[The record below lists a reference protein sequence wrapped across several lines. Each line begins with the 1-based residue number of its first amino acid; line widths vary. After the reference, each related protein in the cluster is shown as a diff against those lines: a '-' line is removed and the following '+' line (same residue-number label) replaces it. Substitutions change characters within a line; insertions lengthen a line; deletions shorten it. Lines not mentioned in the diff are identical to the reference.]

1 MPGNNVGN
9 TTCLSG
15 SGVSEEHLQP
25 LFQLL
30 PAELSVKERWRA
42 EQFIRENET
51 LFSKS
56 EFDIGR
62 TELVQ
67 HRIDTGEHRPF
78 RQSLRRHPLAH
89 LPQIDQHVD
98 EMLRHDIIEPAA
110 SPWCSNVVLIK
121 KADYVFASSTGS

>member
-1 MPGNNVGN
+1 MTGNSVGN
-9 TTCLSG
+9 PNCLSE
-15 SGVSEEHLQP
+15 SGVFEEHLQP
-25 LFQLL
+25 LYQSL
-30 PAELSVKERWRA
+30 PAELSAEERWRA

-51 LFSKS
+51 LFSQS

-78 RQSLRRHPLAH
+78 RQSLHRHPLAH

-98 EMLRHDIIEPAA
+98 ATRY
-110 SPWCSNVVLIK
+110 N
-121 KADYVFASSTGS
+121 